1 MKKPKPLSREF
12 LLNRG
17 FCCNNG
23 CTNCPYNMAELHNTI
38 MGKKLI
44 EHTLPEI
51 ARQLERIA
59 DSLEKPKYSESML
72 SSLDSLAKHY
82 TSDEELGKEIRKLC
96 Q

>member
-1 MKKPKPLSREF
+1 
-12 LLNRG
+12 
-17 FCCNNG
+17 
-23 CTNCPYNMAELHNTI
+23 MADLHNTV

-59 DSLEKPKYSESML
+59 DALENSNQSNPTG
-72 SSLDSLAKHY
+72 SSLNSLAKFY
-82 TSDEELGKEIRKLC
+82 TDDAELGKQIRKVC

>member
-1 MKKPKPLSREF
+1 
-12 LLNRG
+12 
-17 FCCNNG
+17 
-23 CTNCPYNMAELHNTI
+23 MAELHNTI

-59 DSLEKPKYSESML
+59 DNLETKKFSEEMI
-72 SSLDSLAKHY
+72 SSLNSFVKHFPN
-82 TSDEELGKEIRKLC
+82 DQELGKEIRKLC

>member
-1 MKKPKPLSREF
+1 
-12 LLNRG
+12 
-17 FCCNNG
+17 
-23 CTNCPYNMAELHNTI
+23 MAELHNTL

-59 DSLEKPKYSESML
+59 DLLESKNQPSPMA
-72 SSLDSLAKHY
+72 SSLNSLAKHY
-82 TSDEELGKEIRKLC
+82 PNDADLGKEIRKIC